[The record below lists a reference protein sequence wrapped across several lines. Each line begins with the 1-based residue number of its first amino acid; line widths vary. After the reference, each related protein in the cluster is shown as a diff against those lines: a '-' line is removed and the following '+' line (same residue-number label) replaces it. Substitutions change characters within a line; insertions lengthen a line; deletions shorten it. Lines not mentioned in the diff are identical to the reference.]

1 MKDLER
7 GQELVEKVLTEEFI
21 PYIKE
26 VSYKERNVH
35 REYKVK
41 LRIPESK
48 ADILFGGNDTVEGIQ
63 SFLVKTYPLFNSR
76 DTFSQGTYTVQD
88 LDTSFHVTINYVEN
102 YY

>member
-1 MKDLER
+1 MRDSER

-26 VSYKERNVH
+26 VSYRERNVH

-41 LRIPESK
+41 LRIPKEK
-48 ADILFGGNDTVEGIQ
+48 ADSLFAGNNTVESIQ
-63 SFLVKTYPLFNSR
+63 SFLVKKYPLFNSR

-88 LDTSFHVTINYVEN
+88 LNTSFHVTIDYVEN